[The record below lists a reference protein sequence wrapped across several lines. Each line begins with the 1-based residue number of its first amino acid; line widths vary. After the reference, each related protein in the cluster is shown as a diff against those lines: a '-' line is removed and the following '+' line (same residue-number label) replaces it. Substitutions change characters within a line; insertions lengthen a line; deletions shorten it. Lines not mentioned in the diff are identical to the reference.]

1 MNEEK
6 KESNE
11 IEINESESNEKT
23 RSARDPRK
31 GQAIQDASEW
41 ERKIKEAMIKAEED
55 KKQKA

>member
-23 RSARDPRK
+23 RTARDPRK

-41 ERKIKEAMIKAEED
+41 ERKIKEARIKAEEN
-55 KKQKA
+55 KKQKT

>member
-11 IEINESESNEKT
+11 IESESNEKT
-23 RSARDPRK
+23 RNARDPRK

-41 ERKIKEAMIKAEED
+41 ERKIKEARMKAEKN
-55 KKQKA
+55 KKQKT

>member
-11 IEINESESNEKT
+11 IESNESESNGKT
-23 RSARDPRK
+23 RARDPRK

-41 ERKIKEAMIKAEED
+41 ERKIKEAMMKAEEN
-55 KKQKA
+55 KKQKM